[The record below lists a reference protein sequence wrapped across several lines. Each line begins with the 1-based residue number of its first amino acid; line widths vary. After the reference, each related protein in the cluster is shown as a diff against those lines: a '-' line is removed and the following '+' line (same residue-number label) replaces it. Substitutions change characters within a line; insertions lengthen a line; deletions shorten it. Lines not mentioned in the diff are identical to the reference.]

1 MTVIRLH
8 IKGLRGF
15 SEEQSLLFAQPTGK
29 AGSGITVLVGPNNG
43 GKSTVI
49 EALQAWSAG
58 GTTSFSEGKRNKL
71 SGDRVSI
78 RIERDGV
85 IEELRTVDAGGSQ
98 TEREPGNPPRN
109 CYVLPSRRFFN
120 PYFGTGQLDREQ
132 YLGNHSLP
140 NTRST
145 PTDAFSHRLFNA
157 LQHREDFNR
166 VLEQVVSPAPMWTI
180 DQSDEGNHYL
190 KIDSN
195 GQYHN
200 SDGLGEGIVSLLFI
214 IDALYDS
221 QGGDLIVIDEPE
233 LSLHPAYQR
242 RLAAL
247 LAGYARDRQ
256 IVIATHSPYF
266 VDFGLVL
273 NGAEVARI
281 HERAGSSVIS
291 QPKRET
297 AEQFEGIL
305 TDSHN
310 PHVLG
315 LDAREIFFQSDG
327 VVVVEGQDDVVH
339 YPKVLADL
347 VEAGELSQKV
357 AARLG
362 ERFFGWGAGGAEKIE
377 RIVTLLEDL
386 GFERVAGIVDQNK
399 TDLTPGLQS
408 RFSAYTFCAIPA
420 DDVRTKPEVDGRES
434 VHGLLDENGS
444 LRPEY
449 AHETGLLF
457 SDIEEKLREND
468 GLEESTGL
476 GDTASEMES
485 GDAVS

>member
-1 MTVIRLH
+1 M
-8 IKGLRGF
+8 
-15 SEEQSLLFAQPTGK
+15 
-29 AGSGITVLVGPNNG
+29 
-43 GKSTVI
+43 
-49 EALQAWSAG
+49 
-58 GTTSFSEGKRNKL
+58 
-71 SGDRVSI
+71 
-78 RIERDGV
+78 
-85 IEELRTVDAGGSQ
+85 
-98 TEREPGNPPRN
+98 
-109 CYVLPSRRFFN
+109 
-120 PYFGTGQLDREQ
+120 
-132 YLGNHSLP
+132 GNHGLP

-145 PTDAFSHRLFNA
+145 PTNDFSQRLFNA

-190 KIDSN
+190 KIDSH

-221 QGGDLIVIDEPE
+221 QEGDLIAIDEPE

-247 LAGYARDRQ
+247 LAGYAKDRQ

-273 NGAEVARI
+273 NGADVARI
-281 HERAGSSVIS
+281 HGRDGSSVIS
-291 QPKRET
+291 QLKRET
-297 AEQFEGIL
+297 AELFEGML

-327 VVVVEGQDDVVH
+327 VVVVEGQEDVVH

-347 VEAGELSQKV
+347 VEVGELSQKI

-386 GFERVAGIVDQNK
+386 GFERVAGIVDNNK
-399 TDLTPGLQS
+399 SHLTPGLQL
-408 RFSAYTFCAIPA
+408 RFPTYTFRAIPA
-420 DDVRTKPEVDGRES
+420 EDVRTKAGVEGREPI
-434 VHGLLDENGS
+434 HGLLDENGA

-449 AHETGLLF
+449 ALETGLLF

-468 GLEESTGL
+468 GLGESTGSM
-476 GDTASEMES
+476 DTASQMEIV
-485 GDAVS
+485 DAVP